1 MAAHGAALDRS
12 GQSITTLFQQGNY
25 AEVSLTHVQPELSG
39 VEATAS
45 GRQTGNIVR
54 DYRTIS
60 GAIKFDLD
68 PQISFAVI
76 LDHPCGANVQYNRG
90 TIFQSTTD
98 DNVTTVRADAEALTG
113 LIRYKLTDS
122 FSLHTG
128 IKGQQIDAAVALR
141 GAAFGGLDGYDVK
154 FSRDVGFGF
163 LVGGTIEAPEIGFRL
178 ALTYGT
184 KIEHRLPTTESFG
197 FGTVKRNPDPTIVH
211 TPQYANLDF
220 QIGLAPGT
228 LLFGSLRAVAWDG
241 FDITPPA
248 LFAASK
254 SALVSYSNDDLT
266 YSLGIGRRFS
276 SSWFGAVEGG
286 YEIRNGGF
294 VSILGPTDGF

>member
-25 AEVSLTHVQPELSG
+25 AEVSLTPMYNPSSVAS
-39 VEATAS
+39 EATAS

-141 GAAFGGLDGYDVK
+141 AQLLGGWTV
-154 FSRDVGFGF
+154 
-163 LVGGTIEAPEIGFRL
+163 
-178 ALTYGT
+178 
-184 KIEHRLPTTESFG
+184 TTS
-197 FGTVKRNPDPTIVH
+197 N
-211 TPQYANLDF
+211 
-220 QIGLAPGT
+220 
-228 LLFGSLRAVAWDG
+228 
-241 FDITPPA
+241 
-248 LFAASK
+248 
-254 SALVSYSNDDLT
+254 SA
-266 YSLGIGRRFS
+266 GM
-276 SSWFGAVEGG
+276 
-286 YEIRNGGF
+286 
-294 VSILGPTDGF
+294 